1 MVKSLG
7 SVTSFKAKNR
17 VSTHTSTHQKNKTP
31 KTLSFRGVI
40 VESEGIGLFGDILS
54 YIGKSFIH
62 GGNIILFPYIYPY

>member
-7 SVTSFKAKNR
+7 SVIYFRTKKDR
-17 VSTHTSTHQKNKTP
+17 TTQHTTQQKNKTP
-31 KTLSFRGVI
+31 KTLSSRGVI

-62 GGNIILFPYIYPY
+62 GDNITLFSYIYPI

>member
-7 SVTSFKAKNR
+7 SVISFKAKKAR
-17 VSTHTSTHQKNKTP
+17 STPLATPQKNKTP
-31 KTLSFRGVI
+31 RTLSSRGVL

-62 GGNIILFPYIYPY
+62 GDNIILFPYIYPY

>member
-7 SVTSFKAKNR
+7 SVIYFRTKKDR
-17 VSTHTSTHQKNKTP
+17 TTQHTTQQKNKTP
-31 KTLSFRGVI
+31 KTLSSRGVL

-62 GGNIILFPYIYPY
+62 GDNITLFPYIYPI